1 MSVKA
6 VSAATKMEERKLT
19 SSRVVVKFSD
29 DANVWLNEQAQR
41 NRISVADAVR
51 RIVDETRGAYF
62 IRPK

>member
-1 MSVKA
+1 
-6 VSAATKMEERKLT
+6 
-19 SSRVVVKFSD
+19 VVKFSD